1 MKDKEVA
8 KKMVE
13 YIMVN
18 SIGVSKESQI
28 RTAKIL
34 KVVKETCK
42 SETESFFEYG
52 REMMKNRWEK
62 LREVVKE
69 SDVFTLTKYPEAYCN
84 FFGKS
89 LESYPGNYFF
99 SFSFVTYWNLVN

>member
-1 MKDKEVA
+1 MKDQEVA

-13 YIMVN
+13 YIIVN

-34 KVVKETCK
+34 KVLKETCK
-42 SETESFFEYG
+42 SESENFFEYG

-69 SDVFTLTKYPEAYCN
+69 SDVFTLPKYPEAHCN

-89 LESYPGNYFF
+89 LESYPGN
-99 SFSFVTYWNLVN
+99 

>member
-1 MKDKEVA
+1 VKDKEVA

-13 YIMVN
+13 YIIVN
-18 SIGVSKESQI
+18 SIGVSKESQV

-34 KVVKETCK
+34 NVLKEICK
-42 SETESFFEYG
+42 SESESENFFKYG

-69 SDVFTLTKYPEAYCN
+69 SDAFTLPKYPEAFCN
-84 FFGKS
+84 YFGKS
-89 LESYPGNYFF
+89 LESYPGN
-99 SFSFVTYWNLVN
+99 

>member
-13 YIMVN
+13 YIIVN
-18 SIGVSKESQI
+18 SIGVSKESQV

-34 KVVKETCK
+34 KVLKETCN
-42 SETESFFEYG
+42 SESDESENFFKYG
-52 REMMKNRWEK
+52 RKMMKNRWEK

-69 SDVFTLTKYPEAYCN
+69 SDAFTLPKYPEAFCN
-84 FFGKS
+84 YFGKS
-89 LESYPGNYFF
+89 LESYPGK
-99 SFSFVTYWNLVN
+99 